1 VEDEMNVWI
10 ERVTLAAATALTAWT
25 LTTVPSWRGALA
37 DPCHQAAIA
46 AAATIAILFA
56 TRRMGSRGVA
66 LERVVMAL
74 FLTGMP
80 LIYIASWLVTGGGGS
95 GRAWLAI
102 ELAGLPVYAAL
113 ALLGLRR
120 SAWYLAA
127 GIAAHGLGWDVWH
140 LHSDYIPRWYAIG
153 CLLVDVG
160 LALHV
165 AARAATWRSSARPAS
180 HPRPQLRR
188 AASRRP
194 RPRRAGR
201 RAM

>member
-1 VEDEMNVWI
+1 MNLWI
-10 ERVTLAAATALTAWT
+10 ERVALAGATALTACT
-25 LTTVPSWRGALA
+25 LAMVPSWRGTLA
-37 DPCHQAAIA
+37 DPCHQGAIA
-46 AAATIAILFA
+46 AAVTIAILFA

-74 FLTGMP
+74 FLAGMP
-80 LIYIASWLVTGGGGS
+80 LIYIAGWLVTGGGGA

-120 SAWYLAA
+120 SAWFLAA
-127 GIAAHGLGWDVWH
+127 GIAAHGLGWDAWH

-160 LALHV
+160 LALYV
-165 AARAATWRSSARPAS
+165 AARAATWRSSARPAARA
-180 HPRPQLRR
+180 RPELRR

-194 RPRRAGR
+194 RPRRR
-201 RAM
+201 RRS